1 MGKRAIARR
10 AIAQRV
16 EPAKFDVSL
25 ETIRHLPDV
34 DRAAWVRLVASIGF
48 ELASAR
54 DGDSWW
60 HDCTGTWIR
69 VKARRLGSPSGSK
82 VTLTGE
88 TIEKVLQR
96 SAGDVET

>member
-1 MGKRAIARR
+1 MGKRATAR
-10 AIAQRV
+10 RV
-16 EPAKFDVSL
+16 EPASFDVSL
-25 ETIRHLPDV
+25 ETIRHLPDA

-48 ELASAR
+48 ELAGAR

-69 VKARRLGSPSGSK
+69 VKARGLVSPSGSK